1 MNLDTVVQ
9 VKNLVKKY
17 GDFVAVNGIS
27 LNIQKGECFGILGPN
42 GAGKSSLLRILY
54 GSSQLTSGDVFILGL
69 NVHNHM
75 SEIKSRIGVVPQDD
89 GLDTD
94 LTVFENLKI
103 FGQFY
108 DLDEKV
114 ISEKTDQL
122 LRLMKI
128 EDKADRAVDTLS
140 GGMKRRLAVARGLI
154 NSPEILFLDEP
165 TTGLDPQAR
174 RWIWDF
180 FKELKSQNS
189 TLVLTT
195 HYMEEAEFLCDR
207 IAIVD
212 HGKILAL
219 GTPAELIYEQIGREV
234 VEFDA
239 KTSDLNYYVQKLKAQ
254 NFEYQVY
261 HQTVHIFIKDDQS
274 AKDVIQLFS
283 SDRIMI
289 RKPTLNDVFLRLSGS
304 QLRDES

>member
-122 LRLMKI
+122 LRMMKI

-180 FKELKSQNS
+180 FKELKNQNS

-239 KTSDLNYYVQKLKAQ
+239 KSSDLNYYVQKLKAQ

>member
-1 MNLDTVVQ
+1 
-9 VKNLVKKY
+9 
-17 GDFVAVNGIS
+17 
-27 LNIQKGECFGILGPN
+27 
-42 GAGKSSLLRILY
+42 
-54 GSSQLTSGDVFILGL
+54 
-69 NVHNHM
+69 
-75 SEIKSRIGVVPQDD
+75 
-89 GLDTD
+89 
-94 LTVFENLKI
+94 
-103 FGQFY
+103 
-108 DLDEKV
+108 
-114 ISEKTDQL
+114 
-122 LRLMKI
+122 
-128 EDKADRAVDTLS
+128 
-140 GGMKRRLAVARGLI
+140 
-154 NSPEILFLDEP
+154 
-165 TTGLDPQAR
+165 
-174 RWIWDF
+174 
-180 FKELKSQNS
+180 
-189 TLVLTT
+189 
-195 HYMEEAEFLCDR
+195 MEEAEFLCDR

-239 KTSDLNYYVQKLKAQ
+239 KSSDLNYYVQKLKAQ

>member
-1 MNLDTVVQ
+1 MSLDTVVQ
-9 VKNLVKKY
+9 VKNMVKKY
-17 GDFVAVNGIS
+17 GDFTAVAGLS
-27 LNIQKGECFGILGPN
+27 LEIKKGECFGILGPN

-69 NVHNHM
+69 NVNNHM
-75 SEIKSRIGVVPQDD
+75 TEIKSRVGVVPQDD

-94 LTVFENLKI
+94 LTVAENLRI

-108 DLDEKV
+108 DLDPKIVNER
-114 ISEKTDQL
+114 SDQL

-154 NSPEILFLDEP
+154 NNPEILFLDEP

-180 FKELKSQNS
+180 FKSLKDQRS

-219 GTPAELIYEQIGREV
+219 GTPTQLIFEHIGREV

-239 KTSDLNYYVQKLKAQ
+239 KTEDMNYYVQKLKSQ

-261 HQTVHIFIKDDQS
+261 HQTVHIFIKEDQF

-283 SDRIMI
+283 SDRITM
-289 RKPTLNDVFLRLSGS
+289 RRPTLNDVFLRLSGS
-304 QLRDES
+304 QLRDEK

>member
-1 MNLDTVVQ
+1 VNLDTVVQ

-122 LRLMKI
+122 LRMMKI

-180 FKELKSQNS
+180 FKELKNQNS

-239 KTSDLNYYVQKLKAQ
+239 KSSDLNYYVQKLKAQ